1 MFKNGIVI
9 TGPIGSGKSEAL
21 KIIKKLGYLTVD
33 LDVISNEI
41 LESDEGIKFLNSTF
55 PDCINKNN
63 IDRTRLANIV
73 FKNKDQLKILE
84 SFLHPKV
91 QEKLLSILEK
101 NKGFTFI
108 EVSAPKSVIDLFKCI
123 VIWSPKEVRI
133 KRLLDRGMD
142 KEDITNRINNQPDDE
157 WWYSIGTLLENN
169 KIEDLENKLNH
180 EIQKLL

>member
-41 LESDEGIKFLNSTF
+41 LESDKGIKFLDSTF
-55 PDCINKNN
+55 PDCINENS

-73 FKNKDQLKILE
+73 FKNKDQLNILE

-91 QEKLLSILEK
+91 QEKLLSILKK
-101 NKGFTFI
+101 NEGFTFI
-108 EVSAPKSVIDLFKCI
+108 EVSAPKSVIDLFKCV

-142 KEDITNRINNQPDDE
+142 EEDITNRINNQPNDE
-157 WWYSIGTLLENN
+157 WWYSIGTLIENN
-169 KIEDLENKLNH
+169 KIEDLENKLIH

>member
-33 LDVISNEI
+33 LDVVSNEI
-41 LESDEGIKFLNSTF
+41 LESDEGIKFLHSTF
-55 PDCINKNN
+55 PDCINENS
-63 IDRTRLANIV
+63 IDRPRLANIV

-101 NKGFTFI
+101 NEGFTFI
-108 EVSAPKSVIDLFKCI
+108 EVSAPKSVIDLFKCV

-142 KEDITNRINNQPDDE
+142 EEDITNRINNQPNDE
-157 WWYSIGTLLENN
+157 WWYSIGTLIENN
-169 KIEDLENKLNH
+169 KIEDLENKLIH

>member
-41 LESDEGIKFLNSTF
+41 LEGDEGIKFLNSNF
-55 PDCINKNN
+55 PDCINENS

-73 FKNKDQLKILE
+73 FKNKNQLKILE
-84 SFLHPKV
+84 NFLHPKV
-91 QEKLLSILEK
+91 QEKLISILEK
-101 NKGFTFI
+101 NEGFTFI
-108 EVSAPKSVIDLFKCI
+108 EVSAPKSIIDLFKCI

-142 KEDITNRINNQPDDE
+142 QEDITNRINNQPNDE

-169 KIEDLENKLNH
+169 KIGDLENKLNN

>member
-41 LESDEGIKFLNSTF
+41 LESDEGIKFLDSTF
-55 PDCINKNN
+55 PDCINENS

-73 FKNKDQLKILE
+73 FKNKDQLNILE
-84 SFLHPKV
+84 SFLHQKV

-101 NKGFTFI
+101 NEELI
-108 EVSAPKSVIDLFKCI
+108 L
-123 VIWSPKEVRI
+123 I
-133 KRLLDRGMD
+133 K
-142 KEDITNRINNQPDDE
+142 
-157 WWYSIGTLLENN
+157 
-169 KIEDLENKLNH
+169 
-180 EIQKLL
+180 

>member
-41 LESDEGIKFLNSTF
+41 LESDEGIKFLDSTF
-55 PDCINKNN
+55 PDCINENS

-73 FKNKDQLKILE
+73 FKNKDQLNILE

-91 QEKLLSILEK
+91 QEKLLSNQKLKEEKKLLEK
-101 NKGFTFI
+101 TAYTCPVG
-108 EVSAPKSVIDLFKCI
+108 KSLND
-123 VIWSPKEVRI
+123 
-133 KRLLDRGMD
+133 
-142 KEDITNRINNQPDDE
+142 Q
-157 WWYSIGTLLENN
+157 LE
-169 KIEDLENKLNH
+169 E
-180 EIQKLL
+180 EISFHYPN

>member
-41 LESDEGIKFLNSTF
+41 LESDEGIKFLDSTF
-55 PDCINKNN
+55 PDCINENS

-91 QEKLLSILEK
+91 QEKLLSI
-101 NKGFTFI
+101 
-108 EVSAPKSVIDLFKCI
+108 
-123 VIWSPKEVRI
+123 
-133 KRLLDRGMD
+133 
-142 KEDITNRINNQPDDE
+142 
-157 WWYSIGTLLENN
+157 
-169 KIEDLENKLNH
+169 
-180 EIQKLL
+180 